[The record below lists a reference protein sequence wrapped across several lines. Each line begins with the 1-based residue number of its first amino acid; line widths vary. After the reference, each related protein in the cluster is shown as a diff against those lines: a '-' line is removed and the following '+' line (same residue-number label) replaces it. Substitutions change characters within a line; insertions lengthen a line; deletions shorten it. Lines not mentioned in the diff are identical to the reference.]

1 MKAVLWSKLYSW
13 LINSSIQRFKEYVAT
28 TVIATDQQGQLNGGL
43 HELSTEKQ
51 VLKHQ
56 DNIIQSLGNLEKKS
70 IKQEKH
76 EEPIDQM
83 NQTVQIDQTTEHEEK
98 RMCLESDTSDGY
110 EIFDFM

>member
-1 MKAVLWSKLYSW
+1 M
-13 LINSSIQRFKEYVAT
+13 INSSIQRFKEYVAT

-56 DNIIQSLGNLEKKS
+56 DEIIQSLGNLEKKS

-76 EEPIDQM
+76 EEPID
-83 NQTVQIDQTTEHEEK
+83 QIDQTTEHEEK

>member
-1 MKAVLWSKLYSW
+1 M
-13 LINSSIQRFKEYVAT
+13 INSSIQRFKEYVAT

-70 IKQEKH
+70 IKQEKY

-83 NQTVQIDQTTEHEEK
+83 NQTDHTDHTDQTTEHEEK

>member
-1 MKAVLWSKLYSW
+1 M
-13 LINSSIQRFKEYVAT
+13 INSSIQRFKEYVAT

-56 DNIIQSLGNLEKKS
+56 DDIIQSLGNLEKKS

-76 EEPIDQM
+76 EEPID
-83 NQTVQIDQTTEHEEK
+83 QIDQTTEHEEK